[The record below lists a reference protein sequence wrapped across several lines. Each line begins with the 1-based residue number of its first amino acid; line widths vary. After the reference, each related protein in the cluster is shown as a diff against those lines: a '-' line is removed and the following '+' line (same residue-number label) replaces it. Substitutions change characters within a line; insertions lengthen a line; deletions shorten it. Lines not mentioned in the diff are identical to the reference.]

1 MSDVLFLDSGPL
13 GLITQPQRSHEVI
26 AITDWLKNCLVAG
39 ARVVVPAIV
48 YYEIKRELLR
58 ANKTIGIARLDAFV
72 NATPDRYVPLTDD
85 ALRFA
90 AELWA
95 QSRRAGRPTAD
106 ATALDIDV
114 LLCRPGSSFR
124 AFASGCNHQ
133 PETFVAIRLRD
144 ATGQT
149 LARMYLAPTELRASP
164 RRMPTAVYSE
174 GSFLLGPFSL
184 LVSKLPE

>member
-1 MSDVLFLDSGPL
+1 MLALWFLPS
-13 GLITQPQRSHEVI
+13 
-26 AITDWLKNCLVAG
+26 
-39 ARVVVPAIV
+39 

-114 LLCRPGSSFR
+114 LLSAQALRFGRSPLVVTTNPKHLS
-124 AFASGCNHQ
+124 Q
-133 PETFVAIRLRD
+133 FVSALHWTDISPNVFGAI
-144 ATGQT
+144 
-149 LARMYLAPTELRASP
+149 
-164 RRMPTAVYSE
+164 
-174 GSFLLGPFSL
+174 
-184 LVSKLPE
+184 

>member
-13 GLITQPQRSHEVI
+13 GLITQPQRGHEVI

-72 NATPDRYVPLTDD
+72 NAAPDRFVPLTDD

-114 LLCRPGSSFR
+114 LLAAQALRLGRSPVVATTNPKHLSQFVHAQRWTEIDPSI
-124 AFASGCNHQ
+124 FA
-133 PETFVAIRLRD
+133 
-144 ATGQT
+144 
-149 LARMYLAPTELRASP
+149 
-164 RRMPTAVYSE
+164 
-174 GSFLLGPFSL
+174 
-184 LVSKLPE
+184 

>member
-72 NATPDRYVPLTDD
+72 NAAPDRYVPLTDD

-106 ATALDIDV
+106 ATALDIGV
-114 LLCRPGSSFR
+114 LL
-124 AFASGCNHQ
+124 AAQ
-133 PETFVAIRLRD
+133 ALRIGG
-144 ATGQT
+144 APVI
-149 LARMYLAPTELRASP
+149 APTNQKHLSQFIPARHWSDIE
-164 RRMPTAVYSE
+164 PTVF
-174 GSFLLGPFSL
+174 GNR
-184 LVSKLPE
+184 

>member
-26 AITDWLKNCLVAG
+26 AITDWLKDCLRAG
-39 ARVVVPAIV
+39 ARVLVPAIV

-58 ANKTIGIARLDAFV
+58 ANKVIGIARLDAFV

-114 LLCRPGSSFR
+114 LLAAQALRFGGPPIIATTNPKHLS
-124 AFASGCNHQ
+124 Q
-133 PETFVAIRLRD
+133 FVSARHWTDISPSVFGAI
-144 ATGQT
+144 
-149 LARMYLAPTELRASP
+149 
-164 RRMPTAVYSE
+164 
-174 GSFLLGPFSL
+174 
-184 LVSKLPE
+184 

>member
-39 ARVVVPAIV
+39 ARVMVPAIV

-58 ANKTIGIARLDAFV
+58 ANKTVGIARLDAFV

-95 QSRRAGRPTAD
+95 QSRQAGRPTAD
-106 ATALDIDV
+106 AMALDIDV
-114 LLCRPGSSFR
+114 LLAAQALRIGGRPLIATTNKKHLSQFISAEHWTDIEPNYFR
-124 AFASGCNHQ
+124 A
-133 PETFVAIRLRD
+133 P
-144 ATGQT
+144 
-149 LARMYLAPTELRASP
+149 
-164 RRMPTAVYSE
+164 
-174 GSFLLGPFSL
+174 
-184 LVSKLPE
+184 